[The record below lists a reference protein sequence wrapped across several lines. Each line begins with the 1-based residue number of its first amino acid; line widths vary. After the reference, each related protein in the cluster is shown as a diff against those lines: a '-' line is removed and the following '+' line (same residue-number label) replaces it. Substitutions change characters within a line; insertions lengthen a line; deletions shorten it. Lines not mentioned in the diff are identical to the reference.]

1 MYLLEEDFIKLTSL
15 YNSLLNLLKK
25 EFINN
30 YQVTIENAISYIHN
44 FYLQLQIKSSDTF
57 IPPLYNLPSDG
68 ILSLYGFQICR
79 YTNILLFDFLN
90 ILELNPIIQYIYI
103 DNKNDWHQ
111 VNAINANHVV
121 VCIFQNNNK
130 LFLDLHNNIYF
141 NDDLT
146 LINIPSQITV
156 QNLLY
161 IPILKDI
168 NDIINKY
175 INAQK
180 LGIKHYFLIKK
191 RLHLS
196 L

>member
-15 YNSLLNLLKK
+15 YNSLLNLLKN
-25 EFINN
+25 EFTNY
-30 YQVTIENAISYIHN
+30 YQVTIENVISYIHN
-44 FYLQLQIKSSDTF
+44 FYLQLQVKSSDTF

-79 YTNILLFDFLN
+79 YTNILLFDCLN
-90 ILELNPIIQYIYI
+90 ILILNPIIQYIYI

-121 VCIFQNNNK
+121 VCILKNNNK

-180 LGIKHYFLIKK
+180 LGIKHLYN
-191 RLHLS
+191 
-196 L
+196 

>member
-1 MYLLEEDFIKLTSL
+1 MYLLDEDYTKLATL
-15 YNSLLNLLKK
+15 YNSLLNLLKN
-25 EFINN
+25 EFTNY

-44 FYLQLQIKSSDTF
+44 FYLQLQVKSSDTF

-121 VCIFQNNNK
+121 VCILKNNNK
-130 LFLDLHNNIYF
+130 LFLDLHNDIYF

-180 LGIKHYFLIKK
+180 LGIKHLYN
-191 RLHLS
+191 
-196 L
+196 

>member
-15 YNSLLNLLKK
+15 YNSLLNLLKT
-25 EFINN
+25 EFTNY

-44 FYLQLQIKSSDTF
+44 FYLQLQVKSSDTF
-57 IPPLYNLPSDG
+57 IPHFYNLPSDG

-111 VNAINANHVV
+111 VDAINANHVV
-121 VCIFQNNNK
+121 VCILKNNNK

-141 NDDLT
+141 NDNLT

-180 LGIKHYFLIKK
+180 LGIKHLYN
-191 RLHLS
+191 
-196 L
+196 

>member
-1 MYLLEEDFIKLTSL
+1 MYLLDENYTKLATL
-15 YNSLLNLLKK
+15 YNSILNLLKT
-25 EFINN
+25 EFTNY
-30 YQVTIENAISYIHN
+30 YQVTFENAISYIHN
-44 FYLQLQIKSSDTF
+44 FYLQLQVKSSDTF

-79 YTNILLFDFLN
+79 YTNILIFDFLN
-90 ILELNPIIQYIYI
+90 ILGLNPIIQYIYI

-121 VCIFQNNNK
+121 VCILKNNNK

-146 LINIPSQITV
+146 LINIPSQISV

-180 LGIKHYFLIKK
+180 LGIKHLYN
-191 RLHLS
+191 
-196 L
+196 

>member
-1 MYLLEEDFIKLTSL
+1 MYLLDEDYTKLAAL
-15 YNSLLNLLKK
+15 YNSILNLLKT
-25 EFINN
+25 EFTNY
-30 YQVTIENAISYIHN
+30 YQVTIENAISYIRN
-44 FYLQLQIKSSDTF
+44 FYLQLQAKSSDTL
-57 IPPLYNLPSDG
+57 IPSIYNLPSNA

-90 ILELNPIIQYIYI
+90 ILGLNPIIQYIYI
-103 DNKNDWHQ
+103 DNNNDWHQ

-141 NDDLT
+141 HDDLT
-146 LINIPSQITV
+146 LINIPSQIAV

-168 NDIINKY
+168 NDIIDKY
-175 INAQK
+175 INVQI
-180 LGIKHYFLIKK
+180 LGIKHLYN
-191 RLHLS
+191 
-196 L
+196 

>member
-1 MYLLEEDFIKLTSL
+1 MYLLDEYYTKLATL
-15 YNSLLNLLKK
+15 YNSILNLLKN
-25 EFINN
+25 EFTNY

-44 FYLQLQIKSSDTF
+44 FYLQLQVKSSDTF

-103 DNKNDWHQ
+103 D
-111 VNAINANHVV
+111 AINSNHVV

-168 NDIINKY
+168 NDIIHKY

-180 LGIKHYFLIKK
+180 LGIKHLYN
-191 RLHLS
+191 
-196 L
+196 

>member
-15 YNSLLNLLKK
+15 YNSLLNLLKN
-25 EFINN
+25 EFTNY
-30 YQVTIENAISYIHN
+30 YQVTIKNAISYIHN
-44 FYLQLQIKSSDTF
+44 FYLQLQVKSSDTF

-90 ILELNPIIQYIYI
+90 ILGLNPIIQYIYI

-121 VCIFQNNNK
+121 VCILKNNNK

-180 LGIKHYFLIKK
+180 LGIKHLYN
-191 RLHLS
+191 
-196 L
+196 

>member
-1 MYLLEEDFIKLTSL
+1 MYLLDENYTKLATL
-15 YNSLLNLLKK
+15 YNSILNLLKN
-25 EFINN
+25 EFTNY

-44 FYLQLQIKSSDTF
+44 FYLQLQVKSSDTF
-57 IPPLYNLPSDG
+57 LPSDG

-111 VNAINANHVV
+111 LNAINANHVV
-121 VCIFQNNNK
+121 VCILKNNNK

-175 INAQK
+175 INVQK
-180 LGIKHYFLIKK
+180 LGIKHLYN
-191 RLHLS
+191 
-196 L
+196 